1 MLEIFDNLRKKIQL
15 AKETR
20 SANELND
27 AISNERLVP
36 ILFSRLICDSLLELL
51 MSVAVSLYF

>member
-1 MLEIFDNLRKKIQL
+1 MLEIFDNLRKKKQL

-36 ILFSRLICDSLLELL
+36 ILSPDWFAIHP
-51 MSVAVSLYF
+51 